1 MIVFR
6 SKLLCSLISILNIYT
21 AKQEEHITNM
31 YKEYLIDQLLQPDKK
46 IYLTRLWTKTDN
58 IHSIFQK
65 LY

>member
-1 MIVFR
+1 
-6 SKLLCSLISILNIYT
+6 
-21 AKQEEHITNM
+21 M

>member
-1 MIVFR
+1 MFTHFNLKHLYSQTR
-6 SKLLCSLISILNIYT
+6 GTYN
-21 AKQEEHITNM
+21 TNM